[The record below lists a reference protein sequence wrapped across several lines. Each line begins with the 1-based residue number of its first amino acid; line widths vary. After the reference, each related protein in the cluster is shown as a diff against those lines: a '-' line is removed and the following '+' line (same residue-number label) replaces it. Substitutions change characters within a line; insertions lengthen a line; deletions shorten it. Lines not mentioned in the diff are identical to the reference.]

1 VTEAEIESLLGAYAL
16 DAVDEDERAE
26 VEAHL
31 ATCPRCRAEVAA
43 HREVAALM
51 ANSAIAA
58 PDGLWD
64 RIAEELSPELPASA
78 PGAAELLA
86 HLPRPAHPES
96 RHRRAFVGA
105 IALAAAVM
113 VVVALLSLQVS
124 NLSQQLH
131 STKSAVGISA
141 AVASVMAH
149 EHRTIT
155 LTAADRSENATVI
168 IGSDDEGYWIGS
180 DLARLPNSK
189 TYQLWTIVRGKTIVS
204 LGVLGPDPK
213 AASAFRLA
221 ADMGRLMVTIEPEG
235 GTPGPTTPA
244 VVSAVV

>member
-1 VTEAEIESLLGAYAL
+1 MTEAEIESLLGAYAL
-16 DAVDEDERAE
+16 DAVDDDERAE

-51 ANSAIAA
+51 ANGAVAA
-58 PDGLWD
+58 PEGLWD

-78 PGAAELLA
+78 PGAADLLA
-86 HLPRPAHPES
+86 HLPRPARRHP
-96 RHRRAFVGA
+96 RAFVGA
-105 IALAAAVM
+105 LVLAAAVL
-113 VVVALLSLQVS
+113 VVVALLSFRVS
-124 NLSQQLH
+124 NLTQQLH
-131 STKSAVGISA
+131 STKTAVGISA
-141 AVASVMAH
+141 AVDSVLAH
-149 EHRTIT
+149 QHRTIT
-155 LTAADRSENATVI
+155 LTSADRSEEATVV
-168 IGSDDEGYWIGS
+168 IGTDDEGYWTRS
-180 DLARLPNSK
+180 NLDRLPSSE
-189 TYQLWTIVRGKTIVS
+189 TYQLWTIVRGKVIVS

-221 ADMGRLMVTIEPEG
+221 RDMGRLMVTVEPEG

>member
-51 ANSAIAA
+51 ANGSVAA
-58 PDGLWD
+58 PEGLWD
-64 RIAEELSPELPASA
+64 RIAGELSPELPATA

-86 HLPRPAHPES
+86 QLPRPARLERRHP
-96 RHRRAFVGA
+96 RAFAGA
-105 IALAAAVM
+105 LALAAAVM
-113 VVVALLSLQVS
+113 VVVALLSLQVA
-124 NLSQQLH
+124 NLTQQVH
-131 STKSAVGISA
+131 SPKAGLSA
-141 AVASVMAH
+141 AVDSVLAH
-149 EHRTIT
+149 QHRTIT
-155 LTAADRSENATVI
+155 LTAADRSHDATVV

-180 DLARLPNSK
+180 NLAQLPSSE
-189 TYQLWTIVRGKTIVS
+189 TYQLWTVVRGKEIVS

-213 AASAFRLA
+213 ATSAFRLA
-221 ADMGRLMVTIEPEG
+221 PDMGRLMVTVEPEG

-244 VVSAVV
+244 VVSAVL

>member
-51 ANSAIAA
+51 ANGSVVA
-58 PDGLWD
+58 PEGLWD
-64 RIAEELSPELPASA
+64 RIADELSPELPASA
-78 PGAAELLA
+78 PGAADLLA
-86 HLPRPAHPES
+86 HLPRPARLERRHP
-96 RHRRAFVGA
+96 RAFVGA

-124 NLSQQLH
+124 NLTQQLH
-131 STKSAVGISA
+131 STKSVVGISA
-141 AVASVMAH
+141 AVDSALAH
-149 EHRTIT
+149 QHRTIT
-155 LTAADRSENATVI
+155 LTAADRSEDATVI
-168 IGSDDEGYWIGS
+168 IGSGDEGYWIGS
-180 DLARLPNSK
+180 NLVQLPSSE
-189 TYQLWTIVRGKTIVS
+189 TYQLWTIVRGKLIVS
-204 LGVLGPDPK
+204 LGVLGPNPK

-221 ADMGRLMVTIEPEG
+221 PDMGRLMVTIEPEG

-244 VVSAVV
+244 VVGAVV

>member
-1 VTEAEIESLLGAYAL
+1 VTEGEIESLLGAYAL

-26 VEAHL
+26 IEEHL

-51 ANSAIAA
+51 ANGSVAA
-58 PDGLWD
+58 PEGLWD
-64 RIAEELSPELPASA
+64 RIAGELSPELPASA
-78 PGAAELLA
+78 PGAADLLA
-86 HLPRPAHPES
+86 HLPRPARPKRKHP
-96 RHRRAFVGA
+96 RAFAGA

-124 NLSQQLH
+124 NLTQQLH
-131 STKSAVGISA
+131 STRTASGISA
-141 AVASVMAH
+141 AVDSVLSQQ
-149 EHRTIT
+149 HRTIT
-155 LTAADRSENATVI
+155 LTAADHSEEATVI
-168 IGSDDEGYWIGS
+168 VGGGDEGYWIGS
-180 DLARLPNSK
+180 NLAQLPSSE
-189 TYQLWTIVRGKTIVS
+189 TYQLWTIVRGKAIVS

-221 ADMGRLMVTIEPEG
+221 ANMGRLMVTVEPEG